1 MRIRNREYTVEW
13 GHIAFIAVVA
23 GYVTWYLFDARSV
36 SLARNNLLLLQP
48 LALFILLFCA
58 IVLPQCFQRADA
70 EIKQTVEED
79 DPLAPT
85 LPIGAELIRVG
96 LLGLAFGA
104 MVFLLNTIGFD
115 VAIWLF
121 ALAAMVLCGER
132 RPVALL
138 VYPLAIAVVGIYGFK
153 ALMPYPMPTV
163 IL

>member
-1 MRIRNREYTVEW
+1 MRIRNREYTVDW
-13 GHIAFIAVVA
+13 AHLAFIAVIAAYVA
-23 GYVTWYLFDARSV
+23 WYLLDARSV

-58 IVLPQCFQRADA
+58 IVVRQCFRRADA
-70 EIKQTVEED
+70 KVEEEIEEE

-85 LPIGAELIRVG
+85 LPIGRELLRVG

-115 VAIWLF
+115 IAIWLF
-121 ALAAMVLCGER
+121 ALAAMLLCGER
-132 RPVALL
+132 RPLALII
-138 VYPLAIAVVGIYGFK
+138 YPLAVAVCGIYGFK
-153 ALMPYPMPTV
+153 ALMPYPMPTA